1 MSSYEKLDL
10 LFSFINI
17 CIIIYFSYIFQV
29 KFSDSSQVKEMLNN
43 ELLKIEALVEILLYS
58 EENHTKYLINKR
70 RINNILYYLSRDKH
84 SKFFK
89 LNDIS
94 DLKSEFEN
102 LAISL
107 EAQDGEHER
116 YKTNVFNKILSIRS
130 SIYHF

>member
-1 MSSYEKLDL
+1 MSCYEILDL
-10 LFSFINI
+10 LFSFINV
-17 CIIIYFSYIFQV
+17 CIIIYFSYIFQE
-29 KFSDSSQVKEMLNN
+29 KFSNSSQVKEILNN
-43 ELLKIEALVEILLYS
+43 ELLKIETLVEILFYS
-58 EENHTKYLINKR
+58 ENKHTEYLVNKR
-70 RINNILYYLSRDKH
+70 RISNILYYLSKDKH
-84 SKFFK
+84 SKFLK

-107 EAQDGEHER
+107 ESQDGEHEK

>member
-1 MSSYEKLDL
+1 MSCYEKLDL
-10 LFSFINI
+10 LFSFINM

-43 ELLKIEALVEILLYS
+43 ELLKIETLVEILLYS
-58 EENHTKYLINKR
+58 EENRTKYLINKR
-70 RINNILYYLSRDKH
+70 RISNILYYLSKDKH
-84 SKFFK
+84 SKFLK

-107 EAQDGEHER
+107 EAEDGEHEK
-116 YKTNVFNKILSIRS
+116 YKTNIFNKILSIRS

>member
-1 MSSYEKLDL
+1 MSCYEKLDL

-43 ELLKIEALVEILLYS
+43 ELLKIETLVEILLYS

-70 RINNILYYLSRDKH
+70 RISNILYYLSKYKH

-94 DLKSEFEN
+94 DLTSEFDN

-107 EAQDGEHER
+107 EAQDGEHEK
-116 YKTNVFNKILSIRS
+116 YKTNIFNKILSIRS

>member
-1 MSSYEKLDL
+1 MSCYEKLDL
-10 LFSFINI
+10 LFSFINM

-29 KFSDSSQVKEMLNN
+29 KFSDSSQVKEILNN
-43 ELLKIEALVEILLYS
+43 ELLKIETLVEILLYS
-58 EENHTKYLINKR
+58 EENRTKYLINKR
-70 RINNILYYLSRDKH
+70 RISNILYYLSKDKH
-84 SKFFK
+84 SKFLK

-107 EAQDGEHER
+107 EAEDGEHEK
-116 YKTNVFNKILSIRS
+116 YKTNIFNKILSIRS